1 MDGAWWR
8 PTCLRGVEDAQAAV
22 RAELDMLPPIHA
34 AVIPFPS
41 LASTAGPLSP
51 LRIYGEVE
59 LGTQPKK
66 KKKIHLP
73 SVLGGG
79 AG

>member
-1 MDGAWWR
+1 M
-8 PTCLRGVEDAQAAV
+8 PTSLRGVEDAQAAV
-22 RAELDMLPPIHA
+22 RAELDILSPIHA
-34 AVIPFPS
+34 AVIPSPS
-41 LASTAGPLSP
+41 LASTSGPLSP
-51 LRIYGEVE
+51 LSIYGEVE

-66 KKKIHLP
+66 KIIIHLP